1 MTGDSTRH
9 VSVMAG
15 NVLALIAPAPDRVLL
30 DLTVGAGGH
39 AEAFLQA
46 SAPTGSVIGVDR
58 DPVALALAGAR
69 LAPYGTRVR
78 LLAGDFAGALRRLR
92 AEGARPDA
100 VLLDLGV
107 SSMQLDDP
115 ARGFSLREDARL
127 DMRMDP
133 AGARTAADVLNTAPE
148 AELARILAEYGDEPA
163 AGRLARAFVARRR
176 ARPFR
181 TTGDLREVVEQVLGR
196 SGGRVHPA
204 TRTFQALR
212 IEVNAELEQLRAALP
227 LALDLLAP
235 GGRLVVLSFHSG
247 EDRIVKEF
255 FARMARAGHVLLTRR
270 PEVPDR
276 EEQRRNRRSRSA
288 RLRALAK
295 GGEGVHE

>member
-15 NVLALIAPAPDRVLL
+15 NVLALLAPAPDRVLL

-39 AEAFLQA
+39 AEAFLLA

-58 DPVALALAGAR
+58 DPRALALAGAR
-69 LAPYGTRVR
+69 LAPFGARVR
-78 LLAGDFAGALRRLR
+78 LLAGDFAGALGRLR
-92 AEGARPDA
+92 DEGLRPHA

-115 ARGFSLREDARL
+115 ARGFSLREDALL

-133 AGARTAADVLNTAPE
+133 AGPRTAADVLATLDE
-148 AELARILAEYGDEPA
+148 AALARILAEYGDEPA

-176 ARPFR
+176 ERPFR

-196 SGGRVHPA
+196 RGGRVHPA
-204 TRTFQALR
+204 TRVFQALR
-212 IEVNAELEQLRAALP
+212 IEVNGELEQLRAALP
-227 LALDLLAP
+227 LALDLLRP
-235 GGRLVVLSFHSG
+235 GGRLAVLSFHSG

-255 FARMARAGHVLLTRR
+255 LARMAHAGHRLLTRR
-270 PEVPDR
+270 PEAPDR

-288 RLRALAK
+288 RLRGLAK
-295 GGEGVHE
+295 GGEDIDE